1 MARARQTSNRSQ
13 RSSERRP
20 RASDE
25 QWLTGLHPV
34 REALRARRRR
44 LDGLILRAGRPG
56 PALREIIDLARVLG
70 VPVEQVEVEALDRR
84 VEGEWNHQGVALRV
98 GPLPELSMAELF
110 DVAGQAPPGRRILA
124 LDGVEDPQ
132 NVGAVARVAESAGV
146 LGMILTQ
153 RRAPALT
160 PSVARA
166 SAGAIEWLPVARV
179 SNLGRALAELQ
190 SRDYWI
196 LAAAPDA
203 QRSLYD
209 MKDRILTGNLVV
221 VLGAEGKGLRP
232 SILNQADHRVGIPMR
247 GRVDSLNVS
256 TAGAVLLYD
265 LLRRSESAVSDPT
278 GERCGDRN
286 PEG

>member
-1 MARARQTSNRSQ
+1 MARARQYSNRTQ
-13 RSSERRP
+13 RSPERRN
-20 RASDE
+20 RASGE

-34 REALRARRRR
+34 LEALRARRRR
-44 LDGLILRAGRPG
+44 LDGLIVRAGRPR
-56 PALREIIDLARVLG
+56 AELREIIDLARVLG
-70 VPVEQVEVEALDRR
+70 VPVEEVGVEALDRR
-84 VEGEWNHQGVALRV
+84 VEGDWNHQGVALRV
-98 GPLPELSMAELF
+98 GPLPELSMAELL
-110 DVAGQAPPGRRILA
+110 DLVGRAPPGKRILA

-179 SNLGRALAELQ
+179 SNLGRALSELQ
-190 SRDYWI
+190 SQDYWI

-203 QRSLYD
+203 EGTLYD

-232 SILNQADHRVGIPMR
+232 SILSQADHRVGIPMR

-265 LLRRSESAVSDPT
+265 LLRRSESAVSDPR
-278 GERCGDRN
+278 GEH
-286 PEG
+286 

>member
-1 MARARQTSNRSQ
+1 
-13 RSSERRP
+13 
-20 RASDE
+20 
-25 QWLTGLHPV
+25 LTELL
-34 REALRARRRR
+34 ELA
-44 LDGLILRAGRPG
+44 
-56 PALREIIDLARVLG
+56 ARV
-70 VPVEQVEVEALDRR
+70 
-84 VEGEWNHQGVALRV
+84 
-98 GPLPELSMAELF
+98 
-110 DVAGQAPPGRRILA
+110 PPGRRILA

-132 NVGAVARVAESAGV
+132 NLGAVARVAESAGV

-179 SNLGRALAELQ
+179 SNLGRALAVLQ
-190 SRDYWI
+190 SRDYWV

-203 QRSLYD
+203 EGSLYE

-232 SILNQADHRVGIPMR
+232 SILSQADHRVGIPMR

-265 LLRRSESAVSDPT
+265 LLRRSESAVPDPS
-278 GERCGDRN
+278 GEH
-286 PEG
+286 